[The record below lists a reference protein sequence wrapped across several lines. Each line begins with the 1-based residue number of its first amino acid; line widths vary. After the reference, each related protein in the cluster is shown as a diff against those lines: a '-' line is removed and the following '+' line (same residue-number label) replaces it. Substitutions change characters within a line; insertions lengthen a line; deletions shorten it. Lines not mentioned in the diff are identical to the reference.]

1 MDEFSNFFWNKEK
14 RFPVH
19 KWHHYFEIYDRH
31 FSKYKDTHPTIVEI
45 GVAQGGSLEMWND
58 YFQGQCTI
66 YGVDINPACKRFES
80 EFPNV
85 KIFIGDQGNVDFLNQ
100 IKADVPNIDILI
112 DDGSHI
118 NSHVITTFEALYS
131 NIVPGGTYLIE
142 DLHTSYWE
150 EYGGGLLRQGTS
162 IEYLKSLIDK
172 VNAKHV
178 RDLEVKRFAWERP
191 TKVKQIDTDFSCTT
205 HSMHF
210 YDSITVLE
218 KHKTRQNTV
227 EDSIRK

>member
-1 MDEFSNFFWNKEK
+1 MDEFSNFFWNKQK

-31 FSKYKDTHPTIVEI
+31 FSKYKNTHPVIVEI
-45 GVAQGGSLEMWND
+45 GVARGGSLEMWND
-58 YFQGQCTI
+58 YFKGKCTI
-66 YGVDINPACKRFES
+66 YGVDINPDCKRFES

-85 KIFIGDQGNVDFLNQ
+85 KIFTGDQGNADFLNK
-100 IKADVPNIDILI
+100 IKAEVPTIDILI

-118 NSHVITTFEALYS
+118 NSHVITTFESLYS

-178 RDLEVKRFAWERP
+178 RDLEVKRFAWERSA
-191 TKVKQIDTDFSCTT
+191 KVKQIDTDFSCTT
-205 HSMHF
+205 QSIHF
-210 YDSITVLE
+210 YDSITVVE

-227 EDSIRK
+227 ESSIRN

>member
-1 MDEFSNFFWNKEK
+1 MDDFSRFFWNKEK

-31 FSKYKDTHPTIVEI
+31 FSKYKDTHPVIIEI
-45 GVAQGGSLEMWND
+45 GVSEGGSLEMWND
-58 YFQGQCTI
+58 YFKGKCKI
-66 YGVDINPACKRFES
+66 YGVDINPNCKRFES

-85 KIFIGDQGNVDFLNQ
+85 KIFIGDQSNVDFLNK
-100 IKADVPNIDILI
+100 IKAEVPNIDILI

-118 NSHVITTFEALYS
+118 SSHVVTTYEALYP

-150 EYGGGLLRQGTS
+150 EYEGGLLRQGTS
-162 IEYLKSLIDK
+162 IEYMKSLIDK
-172 VNAKHV
+172 LNAKHI
-178 RDLEVKRFAWERP
+178 RDSEVNSFVLEGPKR
-191 TKVKQIDTDFSCTT
+191 VNHIDTDFSCTT
-205 HSMHF
+205 QSIHF

-218 KHKTRQNTV
+218 KHIRRQTV
-227 EDSIRK
+227 VEASIRR